1 MNDSA
6 SIPARP
12 KGSRYD
18 AVLRISEALSA
29 CRETEDLT
37 RILSEQ
43 LREFLD
49 FFQFYIVC
57 YKENSTEVEWA
68 VVGSEK
74 NLISAYGD
82 VPVEDRPSW
91 RAYAAQEPFHIA
103 DWDADERVPARLKH
117 GIADQGLQ
125 IGPLAFVPL
134 TTPHRRLGA
143 LGMSGHYGTV
153 FSSEDIGLLRLI
165 GRVVAFAIDDNFNL
179 RQAEAAQRELQ
190 RQNERLQRSE
200 RELQEVIE
208 TIPVMAW
215 SASPDGAG
223 EFFNRRWLDY
233 AGLSADQVQ
242 GWGWTSAVHPDDLNR
257 LGEYWR
263 GVLASGQSGEIE
275 GRLRRFDGVSRW
287 FLFRATPSLDNVR
300 VVKWYGTNTD
310 IEERK
315 GAEQAVA
322 VQNTR

>member
-1 MNDSA
+1 MNGGA

-18 AVLRISEALSA
+18 AVLRISEVLST

-74 NLISAYGD
+74 NLISAYAD

-103 DWDADERVPARLKH
+103 DWDADERVPSRLKQ
-117 GIADQGLQ
+117 GIAAQGLQ
-125 IGPLAFVPL
+125 IGPLVFVSL

-143 LGMSGHYGTV
+143 LGMSGPPGKAYSG
-153 FSSEDIGLLRLI
+153 EDISFLSLI

-179 RQAEAAQRELQ
+179 RQA
-190 RQNERLQRSE
+190 
-200 RELQEVIE
+200 
-208 TIPVMAW
+208 
-215 SASPDGAG
+215 
-223 EFFNRRWLDY
+223 
-233 AGLSADQVQ
+233 
-242 GWGWTSAVHPDDLNR
+242 
-257 LGEYWR
+257 
-263 GVLASGQSGEIE
+263 
-275 GRLRRFDGVSRW
+275 
-287 FLFRATPSLDNVR
+287 
-300 VVKWYGTNTD
+300 
-310 IEERK
+310 
-315 GAEQAVA
+315 
-322 VQNTR
+322 